1 MILFF
6 HLLSAVLEWA
16 YTIVFVL
23 MVHAFLPLRQNKI
36 LRIAAVFFGH
46 LLFSAGFFFKVFCGG
61 LGGGVGL

>member
-36 LRIAAVFFGH
+36 LRIAAVFFWPV
-46 LLFSAGFFFKVFCGG
+46 FFYAVIFCNVFCGVLGAG
-61 LGGGVGL
+61 LGV